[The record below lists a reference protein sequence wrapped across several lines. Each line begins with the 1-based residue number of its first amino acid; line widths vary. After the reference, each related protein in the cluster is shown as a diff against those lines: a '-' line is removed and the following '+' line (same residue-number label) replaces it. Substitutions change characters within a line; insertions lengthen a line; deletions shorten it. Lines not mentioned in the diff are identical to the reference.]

1 MKKLSIL
8 CLLFI
13 MVVAGC
19 STDSSSSEGAD
30 TPIPIEETVSVGDM
44 DITVAS
50 FVDHRK
56 RNRNRI
62 VTVNVSA
69 KIADDN
75 NIELRT
81 EYFTLVDAEGTRYY
95 PDLSKSQI
103 LNPPLSPVPHGQI
116 HFELPR
122 NTRSLAIAITN
133 NPLSAN
139 AEYSTVTL
147 MY

>member
-8 CLLFI
+8 FLLVI
-13 MVVAGC
+13 LVAAGC
-19 STDSSSSEGAD
+19 SSEGANA
-30 TPIPIEETVSVGDM
+30 PIPVEETVTIGDL
-44 DITVAS
+44 DITIES
-50 FVDHRK
+50 FEDQMK

-69 KIADDN
+69 KIANDK
-75 NIELRT
+75 NIELRV

-95 PDLSKSQI
+95 PDLSKSRI
-103 LNPPLSPVPHGQI
+103 LNPPLSPEPHGQV

-122 NTRSLAIAITN
+122 NTRSLAVAITN
-133 NPLSAN
+133 NPLSKN
-139 AEYSTVTL
+139 AEYSMVTL